1 MIGAVVERR
10 LFVRDQADW
19 EERIERYGW
28 LTDEPASA
36 VEHPNAI
43 LLPLQLVERSAR
55 YSDGVYRGGVCTS
68 GFQFIA
74 GRKRNVGKRA
84 NFDCDESYEVPA
96 ETIVDRDESVVFGG
110 IIDDHFGHMLLDVS
124 CRLWYLVQN
133 PDFEKAV
140 FLRYP
145 NERPGGF
152 DALVLLDLMGI
163 PRSKVEV
170 IDRPTRFK
178 SIIVPDETSAV
189 LAGIRREFAMPFERV
204 RERIAPGSAR
214 KLYLTRTGFEK
225 HDIVGERFF
234 EEFYRRRG
242 FQVVSP
248 ETLPIEEQVSLVAG
262 ADEIVTTLGT
272 MSHLI
277 LFAKPTAR
285 VTIFVRWSCQ
295 PAQLLIDKA
304 AGIEPNYVDAFSN
317 PLPVRHNEGPFLM
330 LPNQYFRDYLI
341 EAGEAF
347 EEDELN
353 VGESLPQMVF
363 EFLQKWGVAYSSKET
378 INRLDVFSMF
388 DVVDGVDRLFA
399 ENGMAPSSVQRQMI
413 GDLNRSLGDLKAENR
428 ALKSQIEKMKNSKSW
443 KATKPLRSVGQ
454 KLRGN

>member
-1 MIGAVVERR
+1 
-10 LFVRDQADW
+10 LFVRDRADW
-19 EERIERYGW
+19 EERVERYGW

-36 VEHPNAI
+36 IECPNAV
-43 LLPLQLVERSAR
+43 LLPLQLIERSAR
-55 YSDGVYRGGVCTS
+55 YSDGVYRGGVCS
-68 GFQFIA
+68 SDFQFIA
-74 GRKRNVGKRA
+74 GRKRNVDKRA

-96 ETIVDRDESVVFGG
+96 AAIVDRDERVVFGG

-133 PDFEKAV
+133 PDFEKVV

-145 NERPGGF
+145 NERPEGF
-152 DALVLLDLMGI
+152 DALVLLDLMGV

-178 SIIVPDETSAV
+178 SVIVPDETSAV
-189 LAGIRREFAMPFERV
+189 LSGIRREFAMPFERI
-204 RERIAPGSAR
+204 RERTAPGVAR
-214 KLYLTRTGFEK
+214 KLYLTRTSFEK
-225 HDIVGERFF
+225 HDIVGEEFF

-248 ETLPIEEQVSLVAG
+248 ETLPIEQQVSLVAG

-277 LFAKPTAR
+277 LFAKPTAK
-285 VTIFVRWSCQ
+285 VTVFVRWACQ

-304 AGIEPNYVDAFSN
+304 TGIEPYYVDAFSN

-330 LPNQYFRDYLI
+330 LPNHYFREYL
-341 EAGEAF
+341 EEVGDAFDEGE
-347 EEDELN
+347 LS
-353 VGESLPQMVF
+353 VGENLPQMVF
-363 EFLQKWGVAYSSKET
+363 EFLQKWGAAYSDEET

-399 ENGMAPSSVQRQMI
+399 ENGLATGSVQRQMI
-413 GDLNRSLGDLKAENR
+413 GYLNKSVDALKAENK
-428 ALKSQIEKMKNSKSW
+428 ALKSELKRMKSSKSW
-443 KATKPLRSVGQ
+443 KATKPLREVGQ
-454 KLRGN
+454 KLRGNGR